1 MEKAQDQDML
11 LRLTT
16 RSELPHYLTGFILGL
31 IEIEIESVTRQQLF
45 CENIELEHTPQS
57 DE

>member
-1 MEKAQDQDML
+1 ML

-45 CENIELEHTPQS
+45 CENIELEHIPQS